1 MILVSCLRG
10 FLRLNKIKC
19 FLKFS
24 EIFYSRRW
32 NGELSTSTNFP
43 MSPPL
48 TFNKVSNHP
57 PSFVKPMLSIISKAD
72 KLCQQKKTVPVSS
85 KGDNVKHA
93 YEHHADDIEVPVNY
107 GGPTDERLWSP
118 TVANTRHRKWQWAQR
133 RWGFHATNMG
143 WAHRQL
149 PRDAELQLF
158 RESRQ
163 IINDW
168 IRNCHP
174 HVWVKKSKM

>member
-93 YEHHADDIEVPVNY
+93 YEHHADDIEVPVNW

-118 TVANTRHRKWQWAQR
+118 TVANTADTGSDNWPSGDGVLTQQTWDGHTVNYPVMLSCN
-133 RWGFHATNMG
+133 F
-143 WAHRQL
+143 
-149 PRDAELQLF
+149 
-158 RESRQ
+158 S
-163 IINDW
+163 
-168 IRNCHP
+168 
-174 HVWVKKSKM
+174 VKVDR